1 MDSRRKHAGM
11 TLAGE
16 CLYQLTYHN
25 IKRKMSDRVIRAS
38 EIGQYDFCAK
48 AWWLGSI
55 EGVQPSNIR
64 GLQAGTAAHEEH
76 GRQVQRAVQM
86 QVAAIVLIGFGVF
99 VLLLALFA
107 R

>member
-1 MDSRRKHAGM
+1 
-11 TLAGE
+11 
-16 CLYQLTYHN
+16 
-25 IKRKMSDRVIRAS
+25 MSDRIIRAS

-64 GLQAGTAAHEEH
+64 ELQAGTAAHEQH
-76 GRQVQRAVQM
+76 GRQVQRAAHM
-86 QVAAIVLIGFGVF
+86 QFAAFALIAIGIIVL
-99 VLLLALFA
+99 VLAVLA

>member
-1 MDSRRKHAGM
+1 
-11 TLAGE
+11 
-16 CLYQLTYHN
+16 
-25 IKRKMSDRVIRAS
+25 MSDRIIRAS

-64 GLQAGTAAHEEH
+64 ELQAGTAAHEEH
-76 GRQVQRAVQM
+76 GRQVRRASQM
-86 QVAAIVLIGFGVF
+86 QLAAYALVALGVII
-99 VLLLALFA
+99 LMLALLT

>member
-1 MDSRRKHAGM
+1 
-11 TLAGE
+11 
-16 CLYQLTYHN
+16 
-25 IKRKMSDRVIRAS
+25 MSDRIIRAS

-64 GLQAGTAAHEEH
+64 ELQAGTAAHAEH
-76 GRQVQRAVQM
+76 GRQVRLASQM
-86 QVAAIVLIGFGVF
+86 QMIAMGLVVLGVIVLV
-99 VLLLALFA
+99 LALFA